1 MTAPRAPDAAGCVT
15 KVTDEKPRILYTRD
29 MKKNLSNAD
38 RIIRVALAAVVAVLY
53 LTNVLS
59 PAAAVILGIVA
70 VILLVTSFVSF
81 CPLYRLLGI
90 STNKKS
96 AA

>member
-1 MTAPRAPDAAGCVT
+1 
-15 KVTDEKPRILYTRD
+15 L
-29 MKKNLSNAD
+29 
-38 RIIRVALAAVVAVLY
+38 RIIRVVLVAVVAVLY
-53 LTNVLS
+53 FANVLP

-70 VILLVTSFVSF
+70 VVLLATSVVSF

-90 STNKKS
+90 STSRKP

>member
-1 MTAPRAPDAAGCVT
+1 
-15 KVTDEKPRILYTRD
+15 

-38 RIIRVALAAVVAVLY
+38 RIIRVALAVVVAVLY
-53 LTNVLS
+53 FAGVLS
-59 PAAAVILGIVA
+59 PTAAVILGIVA
-70 VILLVTSFVSF
+70 VVLVATSLVSF

-90 STNKKS
+90 STSKNR